1 MSSQPKVS
9 IIIPVY
15 NNAKEIGECLVSIKR
30 QTFKDYEIIV
40 VDDGSTDGLNS
51 VLKRHQSEIK
61 AVLRQEHQGSPAPM
75 RNFGFKEAIGQYLLF
90 CDSDLVLKPKML
102 ELMVSVLDNNPD
114 IAFVYSSFKYGF
126 KKFKLNDFD
135 LEKLKKINYIHTTS
149 MLRRECFFG
158 FDENLKRFQDWDLWL
173 TLVEKGFKGERI
185 PKVLFKVKRSGR
197 ISSWLPKL
205 TYKIPWRKMGV
216 DFERVRKYNEAKGI
230 ILKKHNI
237 SHFKNHIMR

>member
-1 MSSQPKVS
+1 MSTPKIS

-15 NNAKEIGECLVSIKR
+15 NNAKEIGECLDSLKK
-30 QTFKDYEIIV
+30 QTFKDYEIII
-40 VDDGSTDGLNS
+40 VDDGSTDGLNLALQDRRTR
-51 VLKRHQSEIK
+51 VK
-61 AVLRQEHQGSPAPM
+61 AVISQPHAGPAVA
-75 RNFGFKEAIGQYLLF
+75 RNYGFKQASGQYLLF
-90 CDSDLVLKPKML
+90 CDSDIVMKPGML
-102 ELMVSVLDNNPD
+102 ELMVKALDNNPD

-135 LEKLKKINYIHTTS
+135 LAKLKKINYIHTTS

-173 TLVEKGFKGERI
+173 TLAEKGFKGKRI
-185 PKVLFKVKRSGR
+185 PKTLFKVKRGGA

-205 TYKIPWRKMGV
+205 TYKIPWRQMGI
-216 DFERVRKYNEAKGI
+216 DFERVRKYDEAKEI

-237 SHFKNHIMR
+237 KQ